1 MRIRVSPTP
10 SNTPSYTPTITPT
23 NTECPIGC
31 FDVLNVCCEVETMSI
46 NPISGDLLVGGNI
59 DNYGFYPIDTAFK
72 LEKTGNLDIS
82 FNPSQSFTARSIFEL
97 PDGKVLIAG
106 RSNILIDR
114 FTSTGSIDGT
124 FTQLPLLWT
133 GTTNT
138 PESNAF
144 AIQPDGKI
152 LVGGQFNVV
161 SGNSYS
167 RICRIN
173 ANGTLDTSFNVGTGF
188 NNGVTSI
195 TIQPDGK
202 ILCTGSFE
210 TYSGFSSSGIIR
222 LNSDG
227 SIDSTFTSPVPVFR
241 DVYSLLLLPS
251 GKIMCQVNDVIR
263 RLNSDGSIDGSFAA
277 VTLSPVSFVYSYD
290 IEPFTNKVFAAG
302 DFTTINGS
310 PKKGL
315 VKINTDGSIDN
326 SLDIGTGF
334 GSVFFYFPRV
344 VKRKYNGH
352 LYVGGN
358 FDNYKGIASV
368 NRFTELLPNGD
379 VFECEVGTC
388 YQYSISKLDG
398 FTSGTALIIDCN
410 GLIRE
415 IVNNDTLPYDFCAS
429 KILNTNSSIVSGGTD
444 VAEICCFEF
453 ENINPTFNDV
463 SVGYISCDTNI
474 RVNQNVIPGA
484 RFCAKSIVSMSP
496 ITRPIRQI
504 GSCVLP
510 TPTPTNT
517 STPTRTPAVTPTM
530 TPTNT
535 QTQTQTPSPTPCYQP
550 KAYILFDSQT
560 GSTAL
565 NTWMAS
571 QGSAFR
577 GMFINGPSLVPA
589 TFEEQMNAYISYSGF
604 GPSQYYALLPQNI
617 TPNQDPI
624 IWNEVFY
631 PTWEGTFVWVN
642 MFVPTCPICPEGEYG
657 LMGANGFAIHT
668 TNDFRRSIPFYYSGT
683 AIPQGFYRLYTTY
696 AGTDMRLSASGSEY
710 ILGSLDCGITP
721 TPSPTRTS
729 TATPT
734 NTQTSTPTGTPPSTP
749 TQTQTPSPSG
759 GITCIQ
765 VIDTVIAPEPQTGIN
780 NFFGVNISLSPYPVT
795 ENVTVTGYIRDD
807 GNISNTYDFS
817 ITVIGGTQSGE
828 TANNVLTTGPA
839 DTATI
844 FITGITP
851 SVVTYD
857 GNSVYICG
865 LEPEPT
871 PTMTPTPSTT
881 PPCTNTIFTHGALRV
896 TCSDFCNTNYLI
908 GTTDCATETYFNLSI
923 GDFIYG
929 YSGQS
934 GYLAYSNVSTDTN
947 TGPFRIAEI
956 DGSGEIL
963 GLYVCSGGS
972 CIPL

>member
-1 MRIRVSPTP
+1 M
-10 SNTPSYTPTITPT
+10 Y
-23 NTECPIGC
+23 
-31 FDVLNVCCEVETMSI
+31 I
-46 NPISGDLLVGGNI
+46 NSVSGDLFVGGDI
-59 DNYGFYPIDTAFK
+59 DNYGAYPIDTVFK
-72 LEKTGNLDIS
+72 LEKTGNLDTS
-82 FNPSQSFTARSIFEL
+82 FNPSQTFTARGVVEQA
-97 PDGKVLIAG
+97 DGKVIAVG
-106 RSNILIDR
+106 RDNILIDR
-114 FTSTGSIDGT
+114 FTSTGANDGT

-133 GTTNT
+133 GSTNT
-138 PESNAF
+138 PYSF
-144 AIQPDGKI
+144 CSTIQPDGKI
-152 LVGGQFNVV
+152 LVGGFFNVV

-173 ANGTLDTSFNVGTGF
+173 TNGTLDTSFNIGTGF
-188 NNGVTSI
+188 NNLVTSI

-202 ILCTGSFE
+202 LLCTGFFE
-210 TYSGFSSSGIIR
+210 TYSGVSSSGIIR
-222 LNSDG
+222 LNSNG
-227 SIDSTFTSPVPVFR
+227 SIDSTFTSPMSVGN
-241 DVYSLLLLPS
+241 DAYSLLLLSS
-251 GKIMCQVNDVIR
+251 GKIICQVGTTIR
-263 RLNSDGSIDGSFAA
+263 RLNSNGSIDSSFAA
-277 VTLSPVSFVYSYD
+277 ITLNAGGDVYSYD

-302 DFTTINGS
+302 SFTTINGS
-310 PKKGL
+310 SKKGL

-326 SLDIGTGF
+326 SLNIGTGF
-334 GSVFFYFPRV
+334 GSASFYHPRI
-344 VKRKYNGH
+344 VKRKYNGN

-368 NRFTELLPNGD
+368 NIFTELLPNGD

-415 IVNNDTLPYDFCAS
+415 IVNNDTLPYNFCAS
-429 KILNTNSSIVSGGTD
+429 KILNTNSSIISGGTD
-444 VAEICCFEF
+444 VATICCFEF

-474 RVNQNVIPGA
+474 RVNQVITPGT

-535 QTQTQTPSPTPCYQP
+535 QTQTGTPPLTPTQTPSPTATLLCED
-550 KAYILFDSQT
+550 ILNFSLFSGFAINALQGDYTRQFSNSATTFNFGYFSGGSPTIFFTGATFDTGQNYPVYMMQSGSTYSVLGRTFVTASNWRWQIYTTT
-560 GSTAL
+560 GSSYLDFQRTPI
-565 NTWMAS
+565 
-571 QGSAFR
+571 GS
-577 GMFINGPSLVPA
+577 L
-589 TFEEQMNAYISYSGF
+589 Q
-604 GPSQYYALLPQNI
+604 I
-617 TPNQDPI
+617 TPNEIAYDGMYIIPPGLNTYIGRTYNIQYPI
-624 IWNEVFY
+624 S
-631 PTWEGTFVWVN
+631 
-642 MFVPTCPICPEGEYG
+642 C
-657 LMGANGFAIHT
+657 
-668 TNDFRRSIPFYYSGT
+668 
-683 AIPQGFYRLYTTY
+683 
-696 AGTDMRLSASGSEY
+696 
-710 ILGSLDCGITP
+710 ITP
-721 TPSPTRTS
+721 TPS
-729 TATPT
+729 PT
-734 NTQTSTPTGTPPSTP
+734 NTQTSTPTGTPPATP

-759 GITCIQ
+759 GVTCIQ
-765 VIDTVIAPEPQTGIN
+765 VIDTVIAPEPQTGPN

-828 TANNVLTTGPA
+828 TANNVLMTGPA

-851 SVVTYD
+851 SVVTYA

-881 PPCTNTIFTHGALRV
+881 PPCTNTIFTHGALRN
-896 TCSDFCNTNYLI
+896 TCSDFCTTNYLI
-908 GTTDCATETYFNLSI
+908 GTTDCASETYFNLSI

-947 TGPFRIAEI
+947 TGPFRIADI
-956 DGSGEIL
+956 DGTGEIL
-963 GLYVCSGGS
+963 GIYVCSGGS